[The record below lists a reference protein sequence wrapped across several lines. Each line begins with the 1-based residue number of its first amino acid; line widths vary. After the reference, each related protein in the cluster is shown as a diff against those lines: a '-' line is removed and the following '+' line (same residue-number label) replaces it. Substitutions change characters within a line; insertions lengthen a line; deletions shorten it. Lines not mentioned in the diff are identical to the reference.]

1 MSAKRRRNRQL
12 DVANPVLLPAPPQN
26 DQSRELVELF
36 NRLQM
41 DDMST
46 GLKFKLEKDFTNN

>member
-12 DVANPVLLPAPPQN
+12 DVANPVLLPAPTQN

-46 GLKFKLEKDFTNN
+46 GLKF